1 MVVYMPLPEI
11 PGYNC
16 PAIVTYITICWFS
29 VLLETLSAIL
39 KHKRISTV
47 LSMIA
52 VCVLTAIL
60 LGLSVYMSLILPTY
74 GYVDIWQNIDYMY
87 GFYLAIFASIWNFT
101 RFAFQIKVI
110 RSQNGGQILWTIV
123 NNLFGTI
130 RNHGNGSFILLDI
143 LFWIA
148 FTCLTLYVFCI
159 MPIPACS
166 AYIPTIYITLCWFS
180 VLFETLATI
189 MKQKNC
195 MIAVSVLTAILLGLS
210 IYISLILST
219 HGFIDDIW
227 LINMYGFYLAFF
239 ASIWNFARVA
249 FQIKIIQWIRSSNGH
264 PIHTSTQNR
273 GQNLSTNLSCT
284 FSDGIFI
291 LLNVL
296 IWIAFTSVALYFLS
310 QGPSDQGY
318 NCPPILIYLT
328 IYWFSV
334 HFETMGIILKHKI
347 CMIAVCVL
355 TAILLSFSV
364 YMSPLFSTYRWIWMT
379 DDYVNAFYLAF
390 FASIWNF
397 ARLVFQINLIRWIRS
412 TNGHSIHTEETG
424 YIPLLPQ
431 TVNGYQ
437 SI

>member
-1 MVVYMPLPEI
+1 
-11 PGYNC
+11 
-16 PAIVTYITICWFS
+16 
-29 VLLETLSAIL
+29 
-39 KHKRISTV
+39 
-47 LSMIA
+47 
-52 VCVLTAIL
+52 
-60 LGLSVYMSLILPTY
+60 MSY
-74 GYVDIWQNIDYMY
+74 
-87 GFYLAIFASIWNFT
+87 
-101 RFAFQIKVI
+101 
-110 RSQNGGQILWTIV
+110 
-123 NNLFGTI
+123 LFGTTS
-130 RNHGNGSFILLDI
+130 NGIFIFLDI
-143 LFWIA
+143 LFWNSFSA
-148 FTCLTLYVFCI
+148 LTTYFLYAIFSE
-159 MPIPACS
+159 PIWDMIGYDWPH
-166 AYIPTIYITLCWFS
+166 ILIYLSLCWFS

-189 MKQKNC
+189 MKKKVC
-195 MIAVSVLTAILLGLS
+195 MIAVCVITAILLGLS
-210 IYISLILST
+210 VYMSFLLATYIW
-219 HGFIDDIW
+219 FWMDNN
-227 LINMYGFYLAFF
+227 INYVFGFYLALF
-239 ASIWNFARVA
+239 ASLWNFARFA
-249 FQIKIIQWIRSSNGH
+249 FQIKVIQWIRSSNGH

-284 FSDGIFI
+284 FGDGIFI
-291 LLNVL
+291 FLNIL
-296 IWIAFTSVALYFLS
+296 FWIAFTSVALYFLS